1 MSETREQ
8 LTASVVDTSAG
19 SVQYAMA
26 GTGPPVLFVHGSPG
40 GWDQAELMARFL
52 VGAGHRVVLPSRP
65 GYLDTPLDDANA
77 TPDGTAALFAA
88 LMDSLGVE
96 HFGVMCWSGGGPS
109 TYRLA
114 ATHPERVQAI
124 VACAAV
130 SKPYEFAT
138 GMAGIESSLMAGG
151 LGHWLLHEM
160 AEHLPKTLVKSTL
173 SEEGKLT
180 KAETAALLDHVWND
194 PGARDFVLE
203 LSATISGRRTHG
215 LKNDHARFPHLD
227 LDLSAVSAPVLLVH
241 GTADSDVPPEY
252 SDHALGDLP
261 DAELVAVDRGTHLAV
276 WTDPTAADLQAR
288 IVAHLAGDPTQAA
301 EAPTSSR

>member
-1 MSETREQ
+1 MSATHDRP
-8 LTASVVDTSAG
+8 TAIVVDTPAG
-19 SVQYAMA
+19 SVQYATA
-26 GTGPPVLFVHGSPG
+26 GEGSPVLFVHGSPG
-40 GWDQAELMARFL
+40 GWDQAELMTRFL
-52 VGAGHRVVLPSRP
+52 VDAGHRVVTPSRP
-65 GYLDTPLDDANA
+65 GYLDTPLDDANG
-77 TPDGTAALFAA
+77 TPDGTATLLVA
-88 LMDSLGVE
+88 LMDSLGIE
-96 HFGVMCWSGGGPS
+96 RFGVMCWSGGGPS
-109 TYRLA
+109 SYRLA
-114 ATHPERVQAI
+114 ATRPERVHAI

-130 SKPYEFAT
+130 SKSYEFAT

-194 PGARDFVLE
+194 PAARDFVLE

-252 SDHALGDLP
+252 SDHALDRLP
-261 DAELVAVDRGTHLAV
+261 HAELVAVDRGTHLAV
-276 WTDPTAADLQAR
+276 WTDPTAAAVQAR
-288 IVAHLAGDPTQAA
+288 IVAHFDRRSASGG
-301 EAPTSSR
+301 